1 MADDQKKIIPIN
13 YTNRDFATI
22 RKDLTTIA
30 ERLYPDTF
38 QDFSEGSFGALML
51 DAVAYVGDQLSF
63 YLDYNVNE
71 SFLDTAYQYTNVLR
85 HGRIL
90 GYKDTGT
97 PSTYGQVALFIMVP
111 ATATGLGPDTDYI
124 PILKRGTRF
133 SSTTRGAFVLLEN
146 IDFNDPKNVTIVARV
161 DESTGAPTHYAI
173 KAFGNVVSGF
183 FSQES
188 IRAGAFQ
195 KYKRLAM
202 QASNVSEILSVVDST
217 GNEYYEVDFLSQDIV
232 FKELPNNNFKKD
244 NVPSVIKPYLV
255 SRKFVI
261 ERSSGGRPIL
271 QFGTG
276 QDGVTNVVAEPQT
289 VALDVFGKD
298 YVSSTTFDPTKL
310 SKNENFGIVPYDT
323 VLTITYRGSST
334 TNSNIGVGTLT
345 TVVSA
350 DLEFT
355 DESDLTAAKMQDVIS
370 SLEVN
375 NEEPI
380 IGNVTVPN
388 SSEVKRRIYD
398 TFPTQNR
405 AVTQADYENLVYRM
419 PAKYGSVK
427 RCSMQK
433 DPDSLKRN
441 LNAYVISE
449 NRLGKLTKTNS
460 TIKNNLKTWLNHY
473 RMVNDTID
481 ILDPY
486 IINLGIQ
493 FIVKAQVNAN
503 KYTVLNAC
511 VNALT
516 RKYKTSFYIGEP
528 FYISDVYQ
536 ELKSVTGVLDVVKV
550 KLVNKTGTVYS
561 SVILDI
567 NDNLSPNGDYLII
580 PKNAIVEIKFP
591 AVDIKGKVR

>member
-30 ERLYPDTF
+30 ERIYPDTF

-71 SFLDTAYQYTNVLR
+71 SFLDTAYQYSNVLR

-90 GYKDTGT
+90 GYKDTGA
-97 PSTYGQVALFIMVP
+97 SSVYGKVALFVMVP
-111 ATATGLGPDTDYI
+111 ATTTGLGPDPDYI
-124 PILKRGTRF
+124 PILKRGSKF

-161 DESTGAPTHYAI
+161 DESTGSPTHYAI
-173 KAFGNVVSGF
+173 KSFGKVVSGF
-183 FSQES
+183 FTQES
-188 IRAGAFQ
+188 IRAGTFQ
-195 KYKRLAM
+195 RYKKLAM
-202 QASNVSEILSVVDST
+202 KASNVAEILSVVDSA
-217 GNEYYEVDFLSQDIV
+217 GNEYYEVDYLSQDIV
-232 FKELPNNNFKKD
+232 FKELPNRNFKSD
-244 NVPSVIKPYLV
+244 NVPSIMKPYLV

-261 ERSSGGRPIL
+261 ERDRSGRIIL
-271 QFGTG
+271 QFGSG
-276 QDGVTNVVAEPQT
+276 KDGETNVAAEPQS

-298 YVSSTTFDPTKL
+298 YVTSTTFDPTKL
-310 SKNENFGIVPYDT
+310 SKNENFGIVPHDT
-323 VLTITYRGSST
+323 VLTIAYRGTSAA
-334 TNSNIGVGTLT
+334 NSNIGVGTLNN
-345 TVVSA
+345 VVTA
-350 DLEFT
+350 NFEFT
-355 DESDLTAAKMQDVIS
+355 DESSLESGKMQDVLA

-380 IGNVTVPN
+380 IGNVTALN
-388 SSEVKRRIYD
+388 STEVKRRIYD

-405 AVTQADYENLVYRM
+405 AVTQSDYESLVYRM
-419 PAKYGSVK
+419 PAKYGSIK
-427 RCSMQK
+427 RCSAQK

-441 LNAYVISE
+441 LNIYVISE
-449 NRLGKLTKTNS
+449 NRRNKLTKTNS

-473 RMVNDTID
+473 RMMNDTID

-493 FIVKAQVNAN
+493 FIVKAQINAD
-503 KYTVLNAC
+503 KYTLVDKC
-511 VNALT
+511 VNALSA
-516 RKYKTSFYIGEP
+516 KYKTSFYIGEP
-528 FYISDVYQ
+528 IYISDIYQ

-550 KLVNKTGTVYS
+550 KLVNKTGTDYS
-561 SVILDI
+561 SVVFNI
-567 NDNLSPNGDYLII
+567 NKNLSSSGDYLVI
-580 PKNAIVEIKFP
+580 PKNAIVEIKYP